1 MTHMKK
7 HNESGR
13 TMLEMLGVLAI
24 MGVIMYGAIAGIGF
38 GVNMYKINA
47 TFNDAEE
54 LSQGIIDL
62 YSWSA
67 GYPKAATIATAVL
80 NNDILSGAQGLG
92 SDNGVLGPFGAIKII
107 SPDKGAAKADRFGIM
122 MTELPDIA
130 CSRLVIMSYA
140 NMVAIEDGKS
150 AADADYD
157 YGSEYSAC
165 ATNCSDQN
173 NGTVCLM
180 LR

>member
-1 MTHMKK
+1 MKN

-67 GYPKAATIATAVL
+67 GYPKTENIVDAVV
-80 NNDILSGAQGLG
+80 NNDILSGVQRLG
-92 SDNGVLGPFGAIKII
+92 DRSGVLGPFGAIKII

-150 AADADYD
+150 AADSD
-157 YGSEYSAC
+157 YGYGTDYSTC
-165 ATNCSDQN
+165 TTDCSDPN

>member
-1 MTHMKK
+1 MKN

-67 GYPKAATIATAVL
+67 GYPKAETIADAVL
-80 NNDILSGAQGLG
+80 NNDILSGAQPMD
-92 SDNGVLGPFGAIKII
+92 SDGVLGPFGAIKII
-107 SPDKGAAKADRFGIM
+107 SPDKGIAKADRFGIM

-150 AADADYD
+150 AADAAYD
-157 YGSEYSAC
+157 YGSDYSAC
-165 ATNCSDQN
+165 ETDCSDQN
-173 NGTVCLM
+173 NGRVCLM